1 MAGSRH
7 NFPGFQGRLPPQ
19 LELGGEVES
28 CVDVEVW
35 GGPVGGSEMS
45 PLFLV
50 GLSIGPHLQASSP
63 DVQSPC
69 V

>member
-7 NFPGFQGRLPPQ
+7 NFPGF
-19 LELGGEVES
+19 LGGDVES